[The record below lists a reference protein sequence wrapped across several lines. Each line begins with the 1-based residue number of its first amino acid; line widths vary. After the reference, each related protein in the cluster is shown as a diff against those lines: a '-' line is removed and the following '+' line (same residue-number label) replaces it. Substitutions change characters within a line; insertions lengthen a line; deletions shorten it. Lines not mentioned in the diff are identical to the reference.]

1 MHSVQ
6 RFLGTGHEHFSG
18 RLEFDALSYV
28 KER

>member
-1 MHSVQ
+1 MLSVH

-28 KER
+28 KGR